1 MSPRCRWSKERR
13 VIRLLL
19 AVMVALVV
27 SSGSVST
34 VGAQAPTAPAP
45 QGSLEFPETGQWLA
59 GAFKTYWEQHGG
71 LAQFGYPISPPL
83 RAPDGKTIQWLERAR
98 FEFHGNLPAGRR
110 VLLGLLAREVTAA
123 RGAEAAFQRLPDTG
137 DGSWFEQTGH
147 TLRGGFRAHWEA
159 TGGLPVY
166 GFPISEEFE
175 EQNPADGKRYVVQY
189 FERNR
194 FEFHPEHS
202 GTAFEIQ
209 LGLLGRQLYTG
220 GGTVVNAVPD
230 DLPPPPPLTVEEV
243 ERRVGP
249 LRHRLPTAA
258 DLEQVGIAHTEFV
271 ESAKELNN
279 GCLFIDRESKSMRGR
294 VGVCP
299 STAAAQNYLNS
310 IVVTVN
316 LIGGAGRSLS
326 GPWDAGVI
334 AQRLWAYGPVSI
346 AVGIVAFRQG
356 TFVGE
361 AGVSGLAPL
370 NLDQAQTLA
379 VIMARRR

>member
-1 MSPRCRWSKERR
+1 MQRSAGGVLGALILVLNLWLG
-13 VIRLLL
+13 VGG
-19 AVMVALVV
+19 VA
-27 SSGSVST
+27 
-34 VGAQAPTAPAP
+34 AQTAPTAPAP
-45 QGSLEFPETGQWLA
+45 HGALKFPETGQWLA
-59 GAFKTYWEQHGG
+59 GAFKTYWERHGG

-83 RAPDGKTIQWLERAR
+83 RGADGKTIQWLERAR
-98 FEFHGNLPAGRR
+98 FEFHGELPAGSR

-123 RGAEAAFQRLPDTG
+123 RSAEAVFQRLPDTG

-175 EQNPADGKRYVVQY
+175 EVNPSDGKRYVVQY

-194 FEFHPEHS
+194 FEHHPEHS

-258 DLEQVGIAHTEFV
+258 DLEQVGISSSEFE
-271 ESAKELNN
+271 ESAKQLDN
-279 GCLFIDRESKSMRGR
+279 GCLFIDRVYRGARGR

-299 STAAAQNYLNS
+299 SIVAAQSYLNS
-310 IVVTVN
+310 IVVTMN

-334 AQRLWAYGPVSI
+334 AQRSWTSGPVRI
-346 AVGIVAFRQG
+346 ATGIVAFRQG
-356 TFVGE
+356 MFVGE

-370 NLDQAQTLA
+370 NVDQAHTLA
-379 VIMARRR
+379 LIMARRR